1 MREFTFKTVAQ
12 IKPETPGMSNEGIV
26 VVHAAEYDECRQ
38 CHESERPWEV
48 LEMGDSI
55 LKGHGLESVRG
66 FNDSGMVE
74 GGVMHFKIEDYDPH
88 RKEKREV
95 SYLRVVP
102 NLPQD

>member
-12 IKPETPGMSNEGIV
+12 IKTETPGMSNEEIV
-26 VVHAAEYDECRQ
+26 VVHAAQYDECRQ

-48 LEMGDSI
+48 LEMVDSI
-55 LKGHGLESVRG
+55 LKEHGLEIVRG